1 MAQHTIAIPDEATCA
16 GIRSFGCSIS
26 TTLRRTCGGHHRL
39 YTETGKKIGSYT
51 YDAWG
56 NMLRSA
62 QISTGGSA
70 ANQVNPFR
78 YRGYYYDTE
87 TGLYYL
93 QSRYYNPQW
102 GRFLNADGYVS
113 TGTGL
118 LGYNMYAYCNNNP
131 VNRID
136 PTGRFSWL
144 ILAAVLLF
152 TPVGGTALQTA
163 TSTISY
169 AGMAIT
175 SIWDKDVRADM
186 NSIGWNPFND
196 NESDVQNSRKVSFYK
211 GVPVFM
217 AIPKITGNIHQP

>member
-1 MAQHTIAIPDEATCA
+1 M
-16 GIRSFGCSIS
+16 
-26 TTLRRTCGGHHRL
+26 
-39 YTETGKKIGSYT
+39 
-51 YDAWG
+51 
-56 NMLRSA
+56 
-62 QISTGGSA
+62 
-70 ANQVNPFR
+70 
-78 YRGYYYDTE
+78 
-87 TGLYYL
+87 
-93 QSRYYNPQW
+93 
-102 GRFLNADGYVS
+102 NADGYVS